1 MTSIS
6 RLSGI
11 TAIALGAAL
20 SMTAGLALAG
30 DAVISADQISKALQP
45 KPLTR
50 GLSAGGQQVDT
61 AAQAKEAKFVNS
73 LRNRS
78 TRSLSLGEREE
89 VAQLAATKPK
99 IDLEIHFDYNSAEIN
114 KGSMQAVQE
123 LGKALTDPSLK
134 GSTFVVAGHTD
145 AIGGEEYNQG
155 LSERRADTIKRYLTD
170 KFGINGSE
178 LVTVGYG
185 KTKPKDPKTPLDPT
199 NRRVQVVNMEA
210 NKTAAK

>member
-11 TAIALGAAL
+11 TVALGAAL

-61 AAQAKEAKFVNS
+61 AAQAKESKFVNS
-73 LRNRS
+73 LRNRPS
-78 TRSLSLGEREE
+78 RSLSLGEREE
-89 VAQLAATKPK
+89 VAQLAANKPK
-99 IDLEIHFDYNSAEIN
+99 IDLEIHFDYNSAEISKN
-114 KGSMQAVQE
+114 SVQAVQE
-123 LGKALTDPSLK
+123 LGKALSEPSLR

-155 LSERRADTIKRYLTD
+155 LSERRADTIKRYLTE
-170 KFGINGSE
+170 KFGINGSD

-185 KTKPKDPKTPLDPT
+185 KTKPKDPNAPLDPT
-199 NRRVQVVNMEA
+199 NRRVQVVNIDSS
-210 NKTAAK
+210 KTAAK